1 MSTSSPT
8 AAAAAAKATPP
19 PIGGNFKCSLHGIDT
34 DDVNKWN
41 EHCSDPKN
49 NHTETGTTNCIGCNE
64 TLVFENIPF
73 HRIDRAGSKNI
84 QLRCDDCD
92 NTMKESYKNK
102 SIRKLKS
109 NPQQQQQQQP
119 ATEGKKSQ

>member
-1 MSTSSPT
+1 MSTTSQPT
-8 AAAAAAKATPP
+8 AAAKVT

-49 NHTETGTTNCIGCNE
+49 NHTETGTTQCIGCGE

-73 HRIDRAGSKNI
+73 QKIDRAGSKNI
-84 QLRCDDCD
+84 QV
-92 NTMKESYKNK
+92 EV
-102 SIRKLKS
+102 
-109 NPQQQQQQQP
+109 
-119 ATEGKKSQ
+119 